1 MNLNYF
7 LKLKMKEE
15 TLTTESTN
23 RRKSTS
29 SIPSFTY
36 DYKYSF
42 LNKDQTRNLN
52 FKTKKIIEKY
62 TYHDNSNENLKDEY
76 NLHLSGE
83 SKDNLQ
89 AYNKFIYKK
98 GDNYE
103 TLINKNKNLKRLF
116 EQANCSLILS
126 LQKQEKIEKKYE
138 DEKKEI
144 LEKLSKIQKNYELY
158 AESYKQLNNFKS
170 KINEITN
177 SYNQLMTLY
186 LKLNSELKHYNDK
199 ISSIFNDLNT
209 FIENYY
215 ENESVNLLSFEFIL
229 HIKNEIKDRFNL
241 KESEKVKNQEFRN
254 FEKEII
260 NNKLRAYYGKKS
272 HNNNFTRRN
281 DKIKNRF
288 NKSENISLITKIFD

>member
-62 TYHDNSNENLKDEY
+62 TYHNNSNENLKDEY

-89 AYNKFIYKK
+89 EYNKFIYKK
-98 GDNYE
+98 GDNYD

-126 LQKQEKIEKKYE
+126 LQKQEKIEQKYE

-158 AESYKQLNNFKS
+158 AESYKQLNNFKV
-170 KINEITN
+170 KIKEITN

-272 HNNNFTRRN
+272 HNNDFTRRN